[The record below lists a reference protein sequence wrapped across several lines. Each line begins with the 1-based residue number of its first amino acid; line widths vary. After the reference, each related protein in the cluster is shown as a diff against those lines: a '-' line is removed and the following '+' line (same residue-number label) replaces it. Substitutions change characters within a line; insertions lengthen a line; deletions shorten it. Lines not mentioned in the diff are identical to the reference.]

1 MIHEFIARLREV
13 GMAFPC
19 LCRLLQN
26 NEITGPI
33 PAVIGKLDKL
43 QTLDLS
49 NNKLTGEI
57 PSSLGNLKNLNYL

>member
-1 MIHEFIARLREV
+1 MRFMLSL
-13 GMAFPC
+13 C

-26 NEITGPI
+26 NEITGTI
-33 PAVIGKLDKL
+33 PPVVGKIEKL

-57 PSSLGNLKNLNYL
+57 PTSLGDLKNLNYL